1 MRREVGEVQGFEI
14 GGVMWGKQEVTE
26 LIVLA
31 TRSEKIR
38 AEAVRQNQILKEIV
52 LVVAEDNDQEC
63 WFDHHGY
70 CQAHSLEKDCH
81 VAKAKNFIE
90 QYMKDE
96 V

>member
-1 MRREVGEVQGFEI
+1 MDEDQRFEI
-14 GGVMWGKQEVTE
+14 GGVMWGKQEVAE

-31 TRSEKIR
+31 TRSEKLR

-52 LVVAEDNDQEC
+52 LVVAEDNDEEC

-70 CQAHSLEKDCH
+70 CQAHNLEKDCH

>member
-1 MRREVGEVQGFEI
+1 MSEEQGFEI

-31 TRSEKIR
+31 TRSEKLR
-38 AEAVRQNQILKEIV
+38 SEAVRQNQILKEIV
-52 LVVAEDNDQEC
+52 LAVAVINDEEC
-63 WFDHHGY
+63 WCDHHGY
-70 CQAHSLEKDCH
+70 CQTHNLEKDCH
-81 VAKAKNFIE
+81 IAKAKKFIE